1 MERARI
7 PTVQDQAS
15 AHDPALAVDR
25 WRSRYEERVAEA
37 LASRDEPLI
46 QRLHRFGS
54 WSTVLVDL
62 ILLLVVE
69 FVLSIVLVIVAVVAI
84 ALHDHEFSGGL
95 TASTATT
102 KLLQSAADWSLS
114 PGGLAI
120 GAITTQI
127 GILTVLYFRLVQP
140 RVMSWDDLGLGHSL
154 REKPGRALLI
164 GLGLGVAA
172 YAVGLIILS
181 ILQAAHLNVSGQEN
195 TLKSVKHSSFAVFI
209 PFAVTATVTA
219 PLAEETFFRGYLL
232 RAVTTRYSLAVGLLV
247 SSVAFGA
254 LHLLG
259 GVKWEAIALMAVGAV
274 LGFGYAR
281 TGNLITNVTAHMFN
295 NIIGLILL
303 YNM

>member
-1 MERARI
+1 MERAPL
-7 PTVQDQAS
+7 PTLQDQAS
-15 AHDPALAVDR
+15 EYGLAPAVDR

-37 LASRDEPLI
+37 VASRDEPLI
-46 QRLHRFGS
+46 QRLHRFGT

-62 ILLLVVE
+62 ILLLVIE
-69 FVLSIVLVIVAVVAI
+69 LGLSIVLLVCAVLIV
-84 ALHDHEFSGGL
+84 ALHDARFDGGRNL
-95 TASTATT
+95 SSSQ
-102 KLLQSAADWSLS
+102 LGQSVTDWTLS

-120 GAITTQI
+120 GAIITQI
-127 GILTVLYFRLVQP
+127 GILTVLYFRLVRP
-140 RVMSWDDLGLGHSL
+140 RVMSWTDLGIGRSL

-172 YAVGLIILS
+172 YAVGLIVLS
-181 ILQAAHLNVSGQEN
+181 ILQVLHLDVTGQEN
-195 TLKSVKHSSFAVFI
+195 TLKSVKHSSLAVFL
-209 PFAVTATVTA
+209 PFAVTAAVTA

-232 RAVTTRYSLAVGLLV
+232 RAVATRYSLQIGLLV
-247 SSVAFGA
+247 SSLAFGA

-259 GVKWEAIALMAVGAV
+259 GVTWEAIALMAVGAV